1 MMFVQDMSFEEL
13 QEKRAL
19 VKKLKSELKNEEMAL
34 VLLKKL
40 KQSQTVASREQTIV
54 SGGATLTP
62 ATMAKTPARGDN
74 KGYSNKNIDLL
85 TADKLVSIESEDV
98 HQDNP
103 AALQNQYTKSNT
115 ALNNATLLAA
125 AGVDARVLS
134 QMATYNNSS
143 GGKRNSESPVQ
154 KPKEDSQTQQQRQAA
169 AKLALRKQLEKTLL
183 QVRPTHGSELS
194 GFLTFPLADPT
205 TQTSSAGDAF
215 HPQPRKH
222 GVHLPVRA
230 GGVC

>member
-1 MMFVQDMSFEEL
+1 MTIEEL

-19 VKKLKSELKNEEMAL
+19 VKKLKCELKNEEMAL

-40 KQSQTVASREQTIV
+40 KQSQTVASREQTVV

-62 ATMAKTPARGDN
+62 TNMGLGKGPARSDS
-74 KGYSNKNIDLL
+74 KGYSSKNIDLL
-85 TADKLVSIESEDV
+85 TADKIVSIAMGERRGANLCCFQS
-98 HQDNP
+98 
-103 AALQNQYTKSNT
+103 QYTKSNT

-134 QMATYNNSS
+134 QMASYNNTSA
-143 GGKRNSESPVQ
+143 GKRNTESPVH

-183 QVRPTHGSELS
+183 QVSPG
-194 GFLTFPLADPT
+194 
-205 TQTSSAGDAF
+205 TQPAPDGY
-215 HPQPRKH
+215 
-222 GVHLPVRA
+222 
-230 GGVC
+230 

>member
-1 MMFVQDMSFEEL
+1 MTIEEL

-19 VKKLKSELKNEEMAL
+19 VKKLKCELKNEEMAL

-40 KQSQTVASREQTIV
+40 KQSQTVASREQTVV

-62 ATMAKTPARGDN
+62 TNLGLGKGPARSDS

-183 QVRPTHGSELS
+183 QVRPTHGSEL
-194 GFLTFPLADPT
+194 
-205 TQTSSAGDAF
+205 
-215 HPQPRKH
+215 
-222 GVHLPVRA
+222 
-230 GGVC
+230 

>member
-1 MMFVQDMSFEEL
+1 MTIEEL

-19 VKKLKSELKNEEMAL
+19 VKKLKCELKNEEMAL

-40 KQSQTVASREQTIV
+40 KQSQTVASREQTVV

-62 ATMAKTPARGDN
+62 TNLGLGKGPTRSDS
-74 KGYSNKNIDLL
+74 KGYSSKNIDLL
-85 TADKLVSIESEDV
+85 TADKIVSII
-98 HQDNP
+98 
-103 AALQNQYTKSNT
+103 ALREKEGKTNLKCLQSQYTKSNT

-134 QMATYNNSS
+134 QMASYNNTSA
-143 GGKRNSESPVQ
+143 GKRNTESPVH

-183 QVRPTHGSELS
+183 QVRPVITVVMIANSP
-194 GFLTFPLADPT
+194 LTD
-205 TQTSSAGDAF
+205 SSPEASPAGDAF
-215 HPQPRKH
+215 HPEPCKH
-222 GVHLPVRA
+222 GVHLPVWT

>member
-1 MMFVQDMSFEEL
+1 MTIEEL

-19 VKKLKSELKNEEMAL
+19 VKKLKCELKNEEMAL

-40 KQSQTVASREQTIV
+40 KQSQTVASREQTVV

-62 ATMAKTPARGDN
+62 TNLGLGKGPTRSDS
-74 KGYSNKNIDLL
+74 KGYSSKNIDLL
-85 TADKLVSIESEDV
+85 TADKIVSIAMGECQRGEGLTPLCFQS
-98 HQDNP
+98 
-103 AALQNQYTKSNT
+103 QYTKSNT

-134 QMATYNNSS
+134 QMASYNNTSA
-143 GGKRNSESPVQ
+143 GKRNTESPVH

-183 QVRPTHGSELS
+183 QVRSP
-194 GFLTFPLADPT
+194 DYQ
-205 TQTSSAGDAF
+205 TQYY
-215 HPQPRKH
+215 
-222 GVHLPVRA
+222 
-230 GGVC
+230 